1 MTRGYKPE
9 QALTI
14 NPATAFAEQK
24 VRICVP
30 CSEAGIRVVATRL
43 VAIEPGDRTPA
54 HRGRRKT
61 VPMCT
66 RHASAA
72 WKPGTASVAEI
83 TLEGELARYPE
94 EKP

>member
-9 QALTI
+9 QVLTI
-14 NPATAFAEQK
+14 NAETAFTEQR

-30 CSEAGIRVVATRL
+30 CNEAGVRVVATRL
-43 VAIEPGDRTPA
+43 VAVEPDDPTPS
-54 HRGRRKT
+54 HKKKRKC

-72 WKPGTASVAEI
+72 WKPGTAGVAEI
-83 TLEGELARYPE
+83 TLEGELARFPE
-94 EKP
+94 EKL